1 MQIVPKLTTPEKRGL
16 EATAR
21 GEVIRTHTGSAYTL
35 TGPVG
40 SNTLWKLARA
50 ELIADGPKSSNCART
65 PMVLTAKGQ
74 SILANT
80 K

>member
-1 MQIVPKLTTPEKRGL
+1 MQIVPRLTEAEKRGL
-16 EATAR
+16 EATLR
-21 GEVIRTHTGSAYTL
+21 GEVIRTHTGSIYTI

-40 SNTLWKLARA
+40 SKTLWRLMRA
-50 ELIADGPKSSNCART
+50 ALITDGPKSNGSSKI

-74 SILANT
+74 SILADT